1 MRRSAVAAVALVIAL
16 IVVFAANVLMMR
28 VGARTLGDLFYFTSV
43 ASFTLVGALIVWKQ
57 PANRIGWLFAA
68 VGLLWLTGDFASS
81 YAYYAVVLSDNS
93 PPLATLAA
101 WYGEFFWLLWLVS
114 MFSLV
119 PLLFPTG
126 RPLSPRWGMVTRIV
140 CVYLAVAVGA
150 AMFESELDI
159 VGSQKVL
166 SNPIGISG
174 FRDIES
180 GVWAIPLFVAL
191 MAALVAG
198 LAGVVARFR
207 RSRGEERQQLK
218 WFAFAATTL
227 ILEFIAQIALDAVF
241 GYRVPVLD
249 AVVVLLVPASAAVAI
264 LKYRLYDIDVVINR
278 TLVYGAL
285 TAVLAGVYVGLV
297 FGFQALLRPFTAES
311 DLAIAASTLAVAG
324 LFRPVRARLQS
335 FIDHRFYRRKFDAQ
349 QTLERFT
356 LRLRDEVDLGN
367 LSAELAT
374 VVGETVQPAHVSLWL
389 RRPETSS

>member
-1 MRRSAVAAVALVIAL
+1 MRRSAVAAVALVMAL
-16 IVVFAANVLMMR
+16 IVVFAANALMMR

-93 PPLATLAA
+93 PPFATLAA

-126 RPLSPRWGMVTRIV
+126 RSLSPRWGMVTRIV

-166 SNPIGISG
+166 TNPIGISG

-180 GVWAIPLFVAL
+180 GIWAIPLFVAL

-311 DLAIAASTLAVAG
+311 DLAIAASTLAVAA
-324 LFRPVRARLQS
+324 LFRPVRARLQA

-349 QTLERFT
+349 QTLERFS

-389 RRPETSS
+389 RRPETSL